1 MDKFNK
7 YINEKVASDK
17 GIEKDWVYNSL
28 TVSNT
33 KYTELH
39 RRYFLFTFIAR
50 AYFAQNNIIL
60 TVNNVL
66 SASLK
71 TIFLFL
77 FLLTGEPE

>member
-1 MDKFNK
+1 MLSGWYFQYIQKKAPQYSELKEDTAWSMDKFNK

-39 RRYFLFTFIAR
+39 RR
-50 AYFAQNNIIL
+50 
-60 TVNNVL
+60 
-66 SASLK
+66 
-71 TIFLFL
+71 
-77 FLLTGEPE
+77 